1 MDLRVPRV
9 CVCEA
14 CGELCAEM
22 CVRVCYVH
30 DSLYACK
37 DVLKGVCV
45 CVKVFRDRVYERAG
59 V

>member
-45 CVKVFRDRVYERAG
+45 CVCESVPRPCV
-59 V
+59 